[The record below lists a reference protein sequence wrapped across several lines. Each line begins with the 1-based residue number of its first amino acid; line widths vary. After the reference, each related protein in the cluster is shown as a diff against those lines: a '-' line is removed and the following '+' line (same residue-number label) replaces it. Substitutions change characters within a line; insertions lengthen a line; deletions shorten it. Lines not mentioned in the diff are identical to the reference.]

1 MRTVVGLILALHAT
15 IAAAQIYKC
24 PTPSGQ
30 KAFQQT
36 PCSGGTQLQERVPP
50 PISDPDD
57 RRYID
62 FDDAYR
68 RFDDDDREP
77 PYPRVIYYR
86 PEPRPVVVV
95 VQPTTVVRP
104 VIQQRPRPQPLPQ
117 EPVKPGPV
125 RPAEV
130 ARLKP

>member
-1 MRTVVGLILALHAT
+1 MRTVVALILAFNASM
-15 IAAAQIYKC
+15 AVAQIYRC
-24 PTPSGQ
+24 PTPNGQ
-30 KAFQQT
+30 KAFQQA
-36 PCSGGTQLQERVPP
+36 PCTGGTQLQERSPP

-62 FDDAYR
+62 FDDSYR
-68 RFDDDDREP
+68 DVDDEDREP
-77 PYPRVIYYR
+77 RYPRVIYYR

-104 VIQQRPRPQPLPQ
+104 VMRQRPRPIPP
-117 EPVKPGPV
+117 EPIKPGPV